1 MSKNRTSWSMTLVL
15 CVAAVLCAG
24 GCLVLAQDS
33 LLFYT
38 WARPEEMDDYKPIF
52 DKFEAETG
60 LKVEVQGFAGRVS
73 EYKDAILVHFLAG
86 TGPDVIAVSTLWFEE
101 LQAQGV
107 FLDLT
112 DYLAA
117 SGYSTGD
124 IFPTSLQAWQDRSGR
139 QFALPFDNDIAVLLY
154 NNELFARYGVTPP
167 NDGWTWDDWYLA
179 GLRLTMDTDGD
190 ELNDVFGMMTNWWT
204 SWYSLIWANGGTI
217 FTPDRRPNVR
227 AQEVIEALEWY
238 AQWFPAGRN
247 LQVNAGSQV
256 QHLGVSSPHLAFANG
271 HIAMMPAGVWAIDYT
286 ARGPEG
292 WRFEFGAAP
301 LPMSPAGGRA
311 TAIEGQGQ
319 AVSVHGRNKDAAYRF
334 VELMATEGQAIL
346 ARRGQFPVT
355 RSDALSDA
363 FLGDWDPK
371 YKAVAIEATSYAR
384 PLPQG
389 VMWPVTKS
397 HFEGVFAYFN
407 GTQPL
412 AQVLED
418 IERQMLATLTEL
430 GILP

>member
-227 AQEVIEALEWY
+227 AQ
-238 AQWFPAGRN
+238 
-247 LQVNAGSQV
+247 
-256 QHLGVSSPHLAFANG
+256 
-271 HIAMMPAGVWAIDYT
+271 
-286 ARGPEG
+286 
-292 WRFEFGAAP
+292 
-301 LPMSPAGGRA
+301 
-311 TAIEGQGQ
+311 
-319 AVSVHGRNKDAAYRF
+319 
-334 VELMATEGQAIL
+334 
-346 ARRGQFPVT
+346 
-355 RSDALSDA
+355 
-363 FLGDWDPK
+363 
-371 YKAVAIEATSYAR
+371 
-384 PLPQG
+384 
-389 VMWPVTKS
+389 
-397 HFEGVFAYFN
+397 
-407 GTQPL
+407 
-412 AQVLED
+412 
-418 IERQMLATLTEL
+418 
-430 GILP
+430 